1 MSGILLLNLAFI
13 GLLFKELKLAT
24 FDAGLAAALG
34 FTPWIIHYL
43 LMTSVSVTAV
53 GAFDAVGSILVVA
66 LMIGPPATAYLLTNR
81 LPLMIVLSVA
91 IGVTGAI
98 SGYWVAHELDA
109 SIAGAM
115 ATMIGVLFLVA
126 FLFAPEQGLVAIARR
141 RTRQRWDF
149 AQTML
154 TIHLFNHEGL
164 PNASE
169 ESRVDHLDRHLRW
182 EPSFSSRV
190 VSLAER
196 HGLIQESS
204 GSLSLTDQGRARARE
219 AIVAT

>member
-1 MSGILLLNLAFI
+1 VVLLLNLLFV

-34 FTPWIIHYL
+34 FTPWVIHYA

-53 GAFDAVGSILVVA
+53 SAFDAVGSILVVA

-81 LPLMIVLSVA
+81 LVVMIVFSIA
-91 IGVTGAI
+91 IGIAGSV
-98 SGYWVAHELDA
+98 SGYWLAHELDA

-115 ATMIGVLFLVA
+115 ATMIGALFLVA
-126 FLFAPEQGLVAIARR
+126 FLLAPDQGLVASARR
-141 RTRQRWDF
+141 RTRQRWEF

-154 TIHLFNHEGL
+154 AIHLFNHEGL

-169 ESRVDHLDRHLRW
+169 ENRVEALDHHLRW
-182 EPSFSSRV
+182 EPTFAARV
-190 VSLAER
+190 VQLATR
-196 HGLIQESS
+196 RGLIEET
-204 GSLSLTDQGRARARE
+204 GGALALTDRGRARARE